1 MIMNNLSY
9 SDVIKI
15 PDYGDRLRAISLS
28 GSHHDSPRYLS
39 NSFYKSRVWMQLRD
53 SIITRD
59 IGCDLAVPGMFINGK
74 IIVHHISP
82 LTAEDIENQTSKCYD
97 PENLICVSEDTHNKI
112 HYLSK
117 FDTYVERKPGDT
129 KLW

>member
-1 MIMNNLSY
+1 MTY
-9 SDVIKI
+9 SEILLIKS
-15 PDYGDRLRAISLS
+15 YGDRLRALTLS
-28 GSHHDSPRYLS
+28 GSNHKSPRYLS

-59 IGCDLAVPGMFINGK
+59 LGCDLAVTGMFIEGR
-74 IIVHHISP
+74 IIVHHINP
-82 LTAEDIENQTSKCYD
+82 LTEEDIENQDYKCYD
-97 PENLICVSEDTHNKI
+97 PENLICVSEETHNKI
-112 HYLSK
+112 HYATS